1 MGIIVNKTD
10 EQDSELNRRI
20 AAELRQ
26 RTQENSKLG
35 ADPDLAEDSEYV
47 EQFKKTSKF
56 GWVWIV
62 LIALALLSLIF
73 IMFF

>member
-47 EQFKKTSKF
+47 PFSPAP
-56 GWVWIV
+56 G
-62 LIALALLSLIF
+62 ALMKRL
-73 IMFF
+73 

>member
-10 EQDSELNRRI
+10 EKDNELNRRI
-20 AAELRQ
+20 AAELRE
-26 RTQENSKLG
+26 RTEKSAQIGN
-35 ADPDLAEDSEYV
+35 DPDLAEDSEYV
-47 EQFKKTSKF
+47 EQFQKTSKF
-56 GWVWIV
+56 GWIWIV

>member
-10 EQDSELNRRI
+10 EKDSELNRRI